1 MLIRHKGNYIFLF
14 VKYIMYFCIINT
26 LLMKKKL
33 FTIALALFTTLG
45 AHAQFEK
52 DKAYVGASLS
62 GIDLSYNG
70 AKKLNLGVQAN
81 AGYFLVD
88 NWMLMGEL
96 GCDISSSD
104 DVDSK
109 FKLGVGGRYYME
121 QNGLFVG
128 VNAKYVHGGKNYNDF
143 VPGVELGWAYFLNG
157 NVTIEPS
164 VYYDQSFKSHK
175 DFSTIGLRLGI
186 GIYLFKK

>member
-1 MLIRHKGNYIFLF
+1 
-14 VKYIMYFCIINT
+14 
-26 LLMKKKL
+26 MKKKL

-128 VNAKYVHGGKNYNDF
+128 VNAKYVHGGKNYND
-143 VPGVELGWAYFLNG
+143 
-157 NVTIEPS
+157 
-164 VYYDQSFKSHK
+164 
-175 DFSTIGLRLGI
+175 
-186 GIYLFKK
+186 

>member
-1 MLIRHKGNYIFLF
+1 M
-14 VKYIMYFCIINT
+14 
-26 LLMKKKL
+26 
-33 FTIALALFTTLG
+33 
-45 AHAQFEK
+45 
-52 DKAYVGASLS
+52 
-62 GIDLSYNG
+62 
-70 AKKLNLGVQAN
+70 QAN

>member
-1 MLIRHKGNYIFLF
+1 
-14 VKYIMYFCIINT
+14 MYFCIINT

-96 GCDISSSD
+96 GCDISSRD
-104 DVDSK
+104 EVDSK
-109 FKLGVGGRYYME
+109 FTLGVGGRYYME
-121 QNGLFVG
+121 ENGLFVG

>member
-1 MLIRHKGNYIFLF
+1 
-14 VKYIMYFCIINT
+14 MYFCIINT

-121 QNGLFVG
+121 QNGIYLG
-128 VNAKYVHGGKNYNDF
+128 VNCKYVHAGGYDDF
-143 VPGVELGWAYFLNG
+143 MPGVEVGYAFFLNG
-157 NVTIEPS
+157 TVTVEPAI
-164 VYYDQSFKSHK
+164 YYDQSFKSHK